1 VQVGRST
8 LGCMHHA
15 MPGTSLLVH
24 RVPQSAWTRLLR
36 NKVPELTVAFWALT
50 VVATVAGGAAVE
62 LLAGD
67 LALQVPATT
76 SVMVLLMAIAL
87 ITQFSLRRHVPA
99 AYWLSVT
106 LVSAVGSL
114 LSANGVDDLR
124 AGRWTT
130 TAVFATAL
138 TATLAAW
145 YASEHTLS
153 VHTVVTRRREAFYW
167 LALLFAFALGSSL
180 HPLTLGAEASVVL
193 WCAVLAAITMAYRS
207 GLDAVPA
214 YWTAY
219 VVTWPLG
226 ASLRDVLGG
235 GPSTGLAL
243 AVLLSGVV
251 GATLAGH
258 RRAGAGRGS
267 S

>member
-1 VQVGRST
+1 MQVGRST
-8 LGCMHHA
+8 LGYMHHA

-50 VVATVAGGAAVE
+50 ILATVAGQAAVE

-67 LALQVPATT
+67 LALEVPATT

-87 ITQFSLRRHVPA
+87 IAQFSLRRHVPA
-99 AYWLSVT
+99 TYWLSVT

-114 LSANGVDDLR
+114 LGANGMEDLG
-124 AGRWTT
+124 ASRWTT
-130 TAVFATAL
+130 AGVFAMAL
-138 TATLAAW
+138 VATLAAW

-207 GLDAVPA
+207 GLDGVPA
-214 YWTAY
+214 YWAAY

-226 ASLRDVLGG
+226 ASLRDLLGG

-243 AVLLSGVV
+243 AGLLSVV
-251 GATLAGH
+251 AWAALTGR
-258 RRAGAGRGS
+258 RRAGAGQGS